1 MQRELA
7 NELRRER
14 LVGGELLLHLGVGR
28 TDLGIELEDRLDT
41 TAPGEALREVDVLLQ
56 ALDEGVAKV
65 GQETTPD

>member
-7 NELRRER
+7 HELRRER

-28 TDLGIELEDRLDT
+28 TDLGIELKDRLDT